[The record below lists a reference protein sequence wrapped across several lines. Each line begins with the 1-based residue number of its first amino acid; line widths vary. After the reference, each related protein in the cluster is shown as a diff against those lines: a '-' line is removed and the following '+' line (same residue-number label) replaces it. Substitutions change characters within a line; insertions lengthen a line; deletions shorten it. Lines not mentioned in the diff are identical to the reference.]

1 LENGAQ
7 IGVFAASEGDQLPY
21 SVLFNQPVAEAS
33 SNGDPE
39 TLPTLVF
46 VPDPTG

>member
-1 LENGAQ
+1 LESGAQ
-7 IGVFAASEGDQLPY
+7 IGIFAANEGDHLPY
-21 SVLFNQPVAEAS
+21 GVLLDQPVAEAS

-39 TLPTLVF
+39 SLPTSVF